1 MTSNA
6 LELISD
12 STTRERKIEIIQ
24 EMTSQRLLNYIK
36 QTSVPDNLA
45 YIVDEITIK
54 RYNRLGSEGMK
65 STSQEGLSMTFDDD
79 DFLAYKDEL
88 DAWIEENTPTNNK
101 RWVLWN
107 A

>member
-1 MTSNA
+1 MTNNA

-12 STTRERKIEIIQ
+12 ATTKERKIEIIQ
-24 EMTSQRLLNYIK
+24 EMTSQRILNYIE
-36 QTSVPDNLA
+36 QTSVPDSLA

-54 RYNRLGSEGMK
+54 RFNRLGSEGMK

-88 DAWIEENTPTNNK
+88 DAWIEKNTPKNNK
-101 RWVLWN
+101 KWVLWN